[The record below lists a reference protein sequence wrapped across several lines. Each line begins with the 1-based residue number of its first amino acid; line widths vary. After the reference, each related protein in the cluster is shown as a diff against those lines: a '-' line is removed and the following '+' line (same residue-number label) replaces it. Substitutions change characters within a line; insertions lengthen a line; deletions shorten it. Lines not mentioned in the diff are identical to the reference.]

1 MGLYSKQRNIPGPGD
16 KKKNQCLSCGTTEN
30 IGRRKYCSID
40 CRQKLRYT
48 LDIRTGLLKA
58 LNIRYA
64 TFYFTDMMIL
74 MDVLPYGSNDIFSFI
89 YPRSNNRKP
98 AEDYRMMSAM
108 LGNEWWAEKNRTNK
122 HYLASRHILNQAIR
136 NEPKANCTVPFE
148 IKIPVVRESSLTY
161 LKLSKSELNS
171 PELEKIIKSAYR
183 IQVKKHH
190 PDIGGKTDTFRKIH
204 QAYLDLVQWAENPSY
219 MKRRG
224 FPDKWFYDDNKNKWI
239 QPTPYRKT

>member
-1 MGLYSKQRNIPGPGD
+1 MFGPKNKKRNR
-16 KKKNQCLSCGTTEN
+16 CLSCGTMEN
-30 IGRRKYCSID
+30 IARRKYCSID
-40 CRQKLRYT
+40 CRQELRYA

-89 YPRSNNRKP
+89 YPRSNGRKP
-98 AEDYRMMSAM
+98 AEDYRMMSAI

-122 HYLASRHILNQAIR
+122 HYLASRHTLNQAIR

-148 IKIPVVRESSLTY
+148 TKIPVVRESSLIY

-190 PDIGGKTDTFRKIH
+190 PDIGGETDTFRKIH

-219 MKRRG
+219 MRRRG

-239 QPTPYRKT
+239 QPTPYRKI

>member
-16 KKKNQCLSCGTTEN
+16 KKKNQCLSCGTMEK

-40 CRQKLRYT
+40 CRQELRYA

-74 MDVLPYGSNDIFSFI
+74 MDVLPYGFNDIFSFI
-89 YPRSNNRKP
+89 YPRSNGRKP
-98 AEDYRMMSAM
+98 AEDYRMMSAI
-108 LGNEWWAEKNRTNK
+108 LGNEWWAEKDRTNK

-148 IKIPVVRESSLTY
+148 TKIPVVRESSLTY
-161 LKLSKSELNS
+161 LRLSRSELNS
-171 PELEKIIKSAYR
+171 SELEKIIKSAYR

-190 PDIGGKTDTFRKIH
+190 PDIGGETDTFRKIH

-219 MKRRG
+219 MRRRG

-239 QPTPYRKT
+239 QPTPYRKI

>member
-1 MGLYSKQRNIPGPGD
+1 MNHSKQKKMFGPKNKKRNR
-16 KKKNQCLSCGTTEN
+16 CLSCGTMEN

-40 CRQKLRYT
+40 CRQELRYA

-89 YPRSNNRKP
+89 YPRSNGRKP
-98 AEDYRMMSAM
+98 AEDYRMMSAI

-122 HYLASRHILNQAIR
+122 HYLASRHTLNQAIR

-148 IKIPVVRESSLTY
+148 TKIPVVRESSLIY

-183 IQVKKHH
+183 IQAKKHH
-190 PDIGGKTDTFRKIH
+190 PDIGGETDTFRKIH

-219 MKRRG
+219 MRRRG

-239 QPTPYRKT
+239 QPTPYRKI

>member
-1 MGLYSKQRNIPGPGD
+1 M
-16 KKKNQCLSCGTTEN
+16 EN

-40 CRQKLRYT
+40 CRQELRYA

-89 YPRSNNRKP
+89 YPRSNGRKP
-98 AEDYRMMSAM
+98 AEDYRMMSAI

-122 HYLASRHILNQAIR
+122 HYLASRHTLNQAIR

-148 IKIPVVRESSLTY
+148 TKIPVVRESSLIY

-183 IQVKKHH
+183 IQAKKHH
-190 PDIGGKTDTFRKIH
+190 PDIGGETDTFRKIH

-219 MKRRG
+219 MRRRG

-239 QPTPYRKT
+239 QPTPYRKI

>member
-1 MGLYSKQRNIPGPGD
+1 MFGPKNKKRNR
-16 KKKNQCLSCGTTEN
+16 CLSCGTMEN

-40 CRQKLRYT
+40 CRQELRYA

-89 YPRSNNRKP
+89 YPRSNGRKP
-98 AEDYRMMSAM
+98 AEDYRMMSAI

-122 HYLASRHILNQAIR
+122 HYLASRHTLNQAIR

-148 IKIPVVRESSLTY
+148 TKIPVVRESSLIY

-183 IQVKKHH
+183 IQAKKHH
-190 PDIGGKTDTFRKIH
+190 PDIGGETDTFRKIH

-219 MKRRG
+219 MRRRG

-239 QPTPYRKT
+239 QPTPYRKI

>member
-1 MGLYSKQRNIPGPGD
+1 M
-16 KKKNQCLSCGTTEN
+16 EN
-30 IGRRKYCSID
+30 IARRKYCSID
-40 CRQKLRYT
+40 CRQELRYA

-89 YPRSNNRKP
+89 YPRSNGRKP
-98 AEDYRMMSAM
+98 AEDYRMMSAI

-122 HYLASRHILNQAIR
+122 HYLASRHTLNQAIR

-148 IKIPVVRESSLTY
+148 TKIPVVRESSLIY

-190 PDIGGKTDTFRKIH
+190 PDIGGETDTFRKIH

-219 MKRRG
+219 MRRRG

-239 QPTPYRKT
+239 QPTPYRKI